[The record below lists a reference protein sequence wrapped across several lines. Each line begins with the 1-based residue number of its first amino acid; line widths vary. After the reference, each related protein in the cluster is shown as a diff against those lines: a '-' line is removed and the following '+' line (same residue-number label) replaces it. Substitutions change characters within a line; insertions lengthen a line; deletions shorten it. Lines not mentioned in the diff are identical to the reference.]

1 MHNIDTTHTR
11 VRVYAYCMNARS
23 THHGCMHIY
32 VCILASMHTTREYS
46 SRCRKY
52 YSTSSH
58 QCNIIYILRLVVYTV
73 YKMTLYAY

>member
-1 MHNIDTTHTR
+1 MHNIDTSVLHTR

-46 SRCRKY
+46 RVDVESTTLRAPINAILYIY
-52 YSTSSH
+52 YDS
-58 QCNIIYILRLVVYTV
+58 
-73 YKMTLYAY
+73 